1 MYLHLG
7 ASTVIHQSDVL
18 GIFDLDNTTASW
30 RTRDFL
36 ARAQRESRVVSVGE
50 DLPKA
55 FLLCR
60 DQEGEITVYLT
71 QLSPATLAKRFL
83 SDTFDPV

>member
-1 MYLHLG
+1 M
-7 ASTVIHQSDVL
+7 TC
-18 GIFDLDNTTASW
+18 W

-36 ARAQRESRVVSVGE
+36 ARAEREGRVVSVGE

-60 DQEGEITVYLT
+60 DREGEVMVYLT

>member
-7 ASTVIHQSDVL
+7 QSVVVPFGDII

-36 ARAQRESRVVSVGE
+36 ARAEREGRVVSVGE

-60 DQEGEITVYLT
+60 DREGEVMVYLT

>member
-1 MYLHLG
+1 M
-7 ASTVIHQSDVL
+7 L

-36 ARAQRESRVVSVGE
+36 ARAEREGRVVSVGE

-60 DQEGEITVYLT
+60 NREGEVMVYLT